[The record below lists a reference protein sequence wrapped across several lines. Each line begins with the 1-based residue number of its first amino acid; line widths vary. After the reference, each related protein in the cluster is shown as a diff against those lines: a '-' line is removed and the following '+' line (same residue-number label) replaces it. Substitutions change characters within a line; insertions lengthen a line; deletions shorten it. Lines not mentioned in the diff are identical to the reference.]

1 MTAVPTHDELLALA
15 RAAAGTAYAPYSE
28 FPVGAAVLGSDG
40 TVHSGCNVENAAFGL
55 TTCAERGAIS
65 AMVRA
70 GTRQIDTV
78 AIIGLRAAPCYP
90 CGGCRQALAE
100 FGCRTVVVEVDGVA
114 RAHALVDLL
123 PHGFGPA
130 DLGEPLSR
138 AEPRPGPDEGRPT
151 RP

>member
-28 FPVGAAVLGSDG
+28 FPVGAAVLGADG
-40 TVHSGCNVENAAFGL
+40 TVHTGCNVENAAYGL

-70 GTRQIDTV
+70 GTRRIDTV
-78 AIIGLRAAPCYP
+78 AIVGLHAAPCYP
-90 CGGCRQALAE
+90 CGACRQALAE
-100 FGCRTVVVEVDGVA
+100 FGCRTVVVEVDGA
-114 RAHALVDLL
+114 AKAHPFVELL

-130 DLGEPLSR
+130 DLQ
-138 AEPRPGPDEGRPT
+138 
-151 RP
+151 

>member
-70 GTRQIDTV
+70 GTHQIDTV

-100 FGCRTVVVEVDGVA
+100 FGCRTVVVEVDGA
-114 RAHALVDLL
+114 AKAHPFVELL

-130 DLGEPLSR
+130 DLQ
-138 AEPRPGPDEGRPT
+138 
-151 RP
+151 